1 MQIMIK
7 LRWRILSMKIIK
19 TEEDYELALAKA
31 YSLMQE
37 DFKLGSDKADELDL
51 ITLLIEHY
59 EEAHYPIL
67 PPNPIAAI
75 KFRLEQLDKT
85 PTELSRILGARS
97 RQSEILSGKRK
108 LSLNMIR
115 KLHEVLNIPAESL
128 IGAY

>member
-1 MQIMIK
+1 M
-7 LRWRILSMKIIK
+7 LSMKIIK

-85 PTELSRILGARS
+85 PTELSKILGARS